1 MRDSRLLGF
10 SILKKVEAS
19 NLQVQGSAVLFF
31 FFYCCCSVTKL
42 CLTLCNPMDC
52 SMSVFP
58 VRHYLPEL
66 AQTHVHWVGDAIQPS
81 HPLSPPSHPAF
92 NFSQHQGL
100 FQWVSSSHQVA
111 KVVELQLQHQSF
123 QWVSKVDLLQDGLV
137 GSPCCPRDSQES
149 SPTAQFKSINSLALI
164 LFYGPTLTSIHDFN
178 IYFYL
183 FYLVVPDLSC
193 STHIFSCNMG
203 TLSCG
208 MWNLVPWS
216 NLDPLHWEYRV
227 LATGPLG
234 KIRVR

>member
-1 MRDSRLLGF
+1 M
-10 SILKKVEAS
+10 SIESVMPS
-19 NLQVQGSAVLFF
+19 NHFI
-31 FFYCCCSVTKL
+31 L
-42 CLTLCNPMDC
+42 C
-52 SMSVFP
+52 
-58 VRHYLPEL
+58 H
-66 AQTHVHWVGDAIQPS
+66 
-81 HPLSPPSHPAF
+81 HPLIPPSIF
-92 NFSQHQGL
+92 LSIKVFSNESVHHL
-100 FQWVSSSHQVA
+100 MVA

-183 FYLVVPDLSC
+183 FIWLYQILVAALRSSVA
-193 STHIFSCNMG
+193 TRE
-203 TLSCG
+203 LSCG

-216 NLDPLHWEYRV
+216 NLDALHWECRV